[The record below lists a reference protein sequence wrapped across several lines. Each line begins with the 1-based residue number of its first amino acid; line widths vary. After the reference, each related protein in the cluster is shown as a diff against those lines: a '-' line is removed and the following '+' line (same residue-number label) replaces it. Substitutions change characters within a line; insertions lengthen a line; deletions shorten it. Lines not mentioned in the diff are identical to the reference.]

1 METSASAGLAGRF
14 PAGLWLSQ
22 GTVAL
27 ALGGFLLSGIASL
40 PADEWVPPPRGI
52 DRYEHIW
59 KTSPFVAVAEVNPQ
73 AESLASRYAVTG
85 FARVGASE
93 VVFLLDRKGL
103 VRFSLSKD
111 QPKNGVELVS
121 LQNSGDLKTLGATI
135 RSGGEVGHCLR
146 CESPRCQR
154 ASARAEPGGWRQAGP
169 GGEKFRPAGSPRLRG
184 GAEAHP
190 DHQTQTDYVA
200 VIPRS
205 ARKA

>member
-52 DRYEHIW
+52 DRYEHLW

-135 RSGGEVGHCLR
+135 RSGGEV
-146 CESPRCQR
+146 
-154 ASARAEPGGWRQAGP
+154 
-169 GGEKFRPAGSPRLRG
+169 
-184 GAEAHP
+184 
-190 DHQTQTDYVA
+190 A
-200 VIPRS
+200 VIACDVNPPDVSAQAPAPNPADGGKPVQVVRS
-205 ARKA
+205 SAQPGAPGSEVVPKPTRIIKRKPITLQ